1 MPKLIKNEG
10 LSPLKEPEFR
20 RYISARFLFI
30 MSLRMVST
38 VVAYKLFQLTQSS
51 FAIGLIGCYKGY
63 YCKKGTAGVG
73 KAANAAVVYTSMLL
87 FVIDFIA
94 VFVTNIFYKM

>member
-1 MPKLIKNEG
+1 VFSILKFSDIVPATIKTFFFG
-10 LSPLKEPEFR
+10 
-20 RYISARFLFI
+20 
-30 MSLRMVST
+30 
-38 VVAYKLFQLTQSS
+38 

-63 YCKKGTAGVG
+63 YCKKGTVGVG

-94 VFVTNIFYKM
+94 VFVTNIFYDV